1 MAVTVEMRTQ
11 VSQLYYA
18 LFGRA
23 PDAEG
28 LGYWVQQ
35 LSGGKTVVSVADDMF
50 AVDAARAYYPAFST
64 NEELVESFYL
74 NTLGRVADAE
84 GLAYW
89 TAALNAPGAT
99 PGSVITDLI
108 YAVVGYSGTDAA
120 ALTSQQ
126 LFNNKVTVGQYYGE
140 NNGDIAGAA
149 SALVPVS
156 ADAASVANAIAA
168 IDASGVAN
176 GLTFTLTEDTA
187 AGADVMRLTG
197 DMDVRID
204 LTANNN
210 QVKGLDLDGDGVI
223 EPNGVENNNPTTL
236 DNGKDFEIVDAYSR
250 DLLNQG
256 NLSQNF
262 AGDIAFDGTGFAGDG
277 VDTDGNIFL
286 GGLGADTALG
296 GIGNDFLTG
305 GGVADASRPSDVNEN
320 GIIEVG
326 EVANF
331 SDELFGGRNADF
343 FFAELSLLDSTDG
356 NNLTL
361 HGGQTSDDAAVG
373 NNTLQD
379 SDWLLLEVS
388 DDEDGTT
395 ISLTNE
401 TDLLTQQ
408 FVSTGAGQGILMDEI
423 ENVDA
428 SGNLYGFL
436 NDVDVAIGG
445 AGKVVNGENV
455 AIGASAQLNIIGSAA
470 NNILIGGYDNDRIDG
485 STGDDLL
492 MGGNL
497 NYAFNNVNAAGI
509 ANNGMDELFG
519 GAGDDNIVFEADS
532 GIVDGGANND
542 TLWLTRE
549 SLGIVSA
556 ANASTLIED
565 GVVRIELENGDSDGN
580 DTFAGTG
587 GADVDG
593 TADQTNY
600 LDSDMRVNLDNMEN
614 VIATGLGAV
623 DYKAAGSNDPD
634 LNFNNQQNHFAYNG
648 DLDLR
653 GTGVESVTFNTSSVT
668 YLTVTVTSSVTSST
682 GVQQVVVGFD
692 INDNPIFA
700 NVDVIAVA
708 NVPTDITVVYAGELS
723 QNAAQARFV
732 TENPLLASSITAYSN
747 FDVDTV
753 VDSITGVTSDG
764 VNVLYAAGGADVLEG
779 REGGTLTTN
788 AAGVVTADGRDKLS
802 GGAQADDFI
811 FAVGNYGIAD
821 GVDVIHRQVDANAD
835 NLWDED
841 EDGNGLLG
849 RDFALEGDQ
858 TTGASVLTVKIA
870 KVGGNVAGD
879 ELDDVVNFVSEIV
892 TGVKVGSAFTAVT
905 LNTAE
910 IKAAVTYQG
919 LTDAINNALDAT
931 AFGADL
937 QAALQADGITI
948 FITDAQGREL
958 ADTTSEVAG
967 AGVTVNQK
975 ANTQTE
981 NVFQYGEPEVTII
994 EDRLIYASYEDRSD
1008 NELVDDDSYTGS
1020 TISLGTDAY
1029 AEDLVVDFAAD
1040 GTRIAEDQSYVLNF
1054 DNLTTEDTVEINVN
1068 GVKYSL
1074 RVGVD
1079 LDGNE
1084 IAGEELT
1091 TQGGNAGSQEAI
1103 QAAFLARMAEF
1114 INTFMDDDTAAGQVN
1129 AAATATT
1136 LTLTQVDYNGEETV
1150 FMSTPTVVL
1159 GNQSTGEKASV
1170 TVLNN
1175 SQHEVHLL
1183 DFDGRDGALNEENV
1197 LFIGNMGV
1205 DFSRATLET
1214 GEGAAG
1220 TTNTMNSSE
1229 AMIVDGGSNTLQSV
1243 VFGSTQAIADNTAT
1257 NAALRTDFTVHG
1269 DDLLIT
1275 GVANDIVNAGTGD
1288 DRVIGSLGADTL
1300 DGGKSYY
1307 AVKVLGEAQS
1317 RVYVM
1322 NEWEA
1327 QNPTKVTA
1335 LTGLTISS
1343 INRIADSESG
1353 LAVVSAGVGSAE
1365 VYDDTLQF
1373 EQADFAA
1380 NTKFTVTLNGFTG
1393 STASTLEFRNAGA
1406 GTVAVDNAGNGT
1418 VDSTTT
1424 FTNFENIRTVSGT
1437 GNAVANDGQGDDT
1450 LNVSALST
1458 ASGGISYDLTSDA
1471 GTAGDVNYSKN
1482 ASINGLA
1489 YAAGATAAAAA
1500 GSSAAS
1506 VRAAILGE
1514 VTTDTFEA
1522 AVNAIEITASS
1533 TAAGFLASVAALTL
1547 LTRPTSEADGLTG
1560 ATDDGVDNDYETQ
1573 VIKVDGVENVIAGNG
1588 NDLLIIDESEA
1599 AKNNS
1604 FNAGTGNDRIEY
1616 QNDYATDA
1624 AEPVVTIKLDN
1635 IAAVTTATTGT
1646 DTVTMTGGRV
1656 GLTQAVDSL
1665 TAVER
1670 ITLAENTAQ
1679 GLAEADVLDV
1689 TAMTTG
1695 AVVDYTNGQVR
1706 DLTGTVHVTIENI
1719 YEIETVLA
1727 DGNDLVIVAD
1737 SDVMNNNARSDEG
1750 IDQTDPENILFMSY
1764 LDYDQLND
1772 NATTRKS
1779 FAAQVLD
1786 DEAAQVINQGQ
1797 FTFALSEVGTEADID
1812 RVDYSNED
1820 GRISVVVGQATDVTP
1835 QYVMVDGD
1843 QGGLYND
1850 PESRV
1855 DILDSVE
1862 EIVAAQG
1869 ESILDFTNI
1878 DEDRQI
1884 TFQYN
1889 TSAANPADEAVI
1901 EQTIRIADGSG
1912 NALTG
1917 LNTFVEKY
1925 VYNGGGVG
1933 ETALT
1938 NTDDATWNRVEGSDA
1953 AEVIIYNGSEDLVN
1967 QAGLDHRYSNDVLNL
1982 RGGNNEVRYSP
1993 LETSITLVVQ
2003 VVEEDENTTDVAEGL
2018 ITANVLFQDGLWD
2031 GIGLATTLPGS
2042 GFHTITS
2049 HTSDNST
2056 ASGNLKIEASQ
2067 DAEDVVAF
2075 NTSSDKVFI
2084 LGSSPGVVNV
2094 QIGDLNSMVLTGF
2107 EFLQDADTNDVY
2119 QMDDLDNVAG
2129 NLVLIDDVNDHDLIK
2144 VFDDALGYDSE
2155 DGDIADGDDVNDI
2168 TVAANTIDLKAL
2180 NDQFDFD
2187 FEALDVS
2194 EIDNDLEIVIGTG
2207 TDELVLGEVGDLET
2221 VTGFGGIVFT
2231 QKTVDGEGDTFV
2243 LNVDTDELD
2252 VDGAVLDVAGSSI
2265 TTVSFRG
2272 LVAEDALDDGQ
2283 VAAVEDGIT
2292 FSVEGDTA
2300 TAVSVFGGDG
2310 NDSITG
2316 GAGDDELRGGK
2327 GNDTLDGDFDA
2338 EAAEVQKFVLTG
2350 NWGTA
2355 GVEGVSTVSDS
2366 NVTFD
2371 GFAVVEGTVVRGT
2384 LVPAGAN
2391 AAQIGSAIVREWAA
2405 NPTSFTH
2412 SADISSITY
2421 DAGTQAIVVTYKT
2434 TGVDIANALLTV
2446 VEGAETDANTFTVA
2460 APSVTEW
2467 DSRDES
2473 LDTYVFEATAALNGV
2488 DTINNF
2494 NATGVAT
2501 DDVLNV
2507 AAFLSATDATI
2518 EAVDFATGLNLTGG
2532 ENYGVV
2538 WNKGTLSSSDIVT
2551 GATANKIAV
2560 LNNGKAVVLVTAD
2573 VDGVA
2578 DATNQAYSVYYVED
2592 TDVAAG
2598 QTWSVTKVGT
2608 VNSAS
2613 ELSAF
2618 ALDGVATITGTAAA
2632 DVLVGTDAV
2641 DTING
2646 LALNDTITGG
2656 AGNDNLTGGTG
2667 ADTFVVSGVTAL
2679 TNGSD
2684 TIADFALVDDT
2695 IQFSLAAVNAATAGG
2710 LVAGAV
2716 AASNFVSGAAA
2727 LDANDYFVYN
2737 AGALSFDADGSGV
2750 GGAVLLIT
2758 LTGAPVL
2765 TVADIVLV

>member
-653 GTGVESVTFNTSSVT
+653 GTGVASTTTEGTSVTE
-668 YLTVTVTSSVTSST
+668 LTVTVTSSVPVS
-682 GVQQVVVGFD
+682 
-692 INDNPIFA
+692 
-700 NVDVIAVA
+700 
-708 NVPTDITVVYAGELS
+708 ITVQNIVQVINNINGEDVFAVGTETQTFTNVATEVTVAYAGVLS
-723 QNAAQARFV
+723 QSAAQARFV
-732 TENPLLASSITAYSN
+732 TENPGLAGIITDYAN
-747 FDVDTV
+747 IDVFQSASFTT
-753 VDSITGVTSDG
+753 ITSDG

-788 AAGVVTADGRDKLS
+788 ASGEVTADGRDKLS

-811 FAVGNYGIAD
+811 FALGNYGIAD

-1040 GTRIAEDQSYVLNF
+1040 GTRIAEDQSYVLTF

-1103 QAAFLARMAEF
+1103 QAAFLARMAGF
-1114 INTFMDDDTAAGQVN
+1114 INTFMDDDTAAGQVT
-1129 AAATATT
+1129 AEATATT
-1136 LTLTQVDYNGEETV
+1136 LTLTQEVYNGEETV

-1406 GTVAVDNAGNGT
+1406 GTVSVDNAGNGT

-1547 LTRPTSEADGLTG
+1547 LTRPTSDADGLTG

-1706 DLTGTVHVTIENI
+1706 DLTGTVHVTIEGI
-1719 YEIETVLA
+1719 TEIETVLA
-1727 DGNDLVIVAD
+1727 DGNDVVIVAD
-1737 SDVMNNNARSDEG
+1737 AEVMNDNARSDEG
-1750 IDQTDPENILFMSY
+1750 IDNTPSENILFMSY
-1764 LDYDQLND
+1764 TDFDDLNA

-1786 DEAAQVINQGQ
+1786 DEATQVINQGQ
-1797 FTFALSEVGTEADID
+1797 FTFALSEVGTDADID
-1812 RVDYSNED
+1812 RVDYSNES

-1835 QYVMVDGD
+1835 QYVMVDGTN
-1843 QGGLYND
+1843 GGAYDDEL
-1850 PESRV
+1850 SRV

-1878 DEDRQI
+1878 GQDRQI

-1917 LNTFVEKY
+1917 LNTFVEQY
-1925 VYNGGGVG
+1925 VYNGDGVG

-1938 NTDDATWNRVEGSDA
+1938 SADDATWNRVEGSDA

-1967 QAGLDHRYSNDVLNL
+1967 QAGLDHRYSDDVLNL

-1993 LETSITLVVQ
+1993 LETSILLRVTVE
-2003 VVEEDENTTDVAEGL
+2003 EEDETTLDQAEGQ
-2018 ITANVLFQDGLWD
+2018 ITAFVDFQDGLWD
-2031 GIGLATTLPGS
+2031 GTNAGLLLTNNGLPEAGQ
-2042 GFHTITS
+2042 HKITS

-2075 NTSSDKVFI
+2075 FSVSDKVFI

-2107 EFLQDADTNDVY
+2107 EYLQDDTSNDVY
-2119 QMDDLDNVAG
+2119 VMDDLDNVAG
-2129 NLVLIDDVNDHDLIK
+2129 NLVLIDVTPDHDLLK
-2144 VFDDALGYDSE
+2144 VGDDALGYDSE
-2155 DGDIADGDDVNDI
+2155 DGDIVEGDDVDDI
-2168 TVAANTIDLKAL
+2168 TVAANTIDLNAL

-2194 EIDNDLEIVIGTG
+2194 GIDNDLEIVIGTG

-2221 VTGFGGIVFT
+2221 VDGFGAVVFT

-2272 LVAEDALDDGQ
+2272 LVAENALDDGQ

-2316 GAGDDELRGGK
+2316 GAGDDVLRGGK
-2327 GNDTLDGDFDA
+2327 GNDTLDGDF
-2338 EAAEVQKFVLTG
+2338 EAEVTEKVVVTLPGGASVLAAGEDLTI
-2350 NWGTA
+2350 A
-2355 GVEGVSTVSDS
+2355 GVIISDA
-2366 NVTFD
+2366 
-2371 GFAVVEGTVVRGT
+2371 GGAITVV
-2384 LVPAGAN
+2384 ADSDAD
-2391 AAQIGSAIVREWAA
+2391 QIGSAFVAWAA
-2405 NPTSFTH
+2405 IGANNTTLAANLGLTAPEAVVVS
-2412 SADISSITY
+2412 Y
-2421 DAGTQAIVVTYKT
+2421 DAASNNVIFSFNSAAG
-2434 TGVDIANALLTV
+2434 DIASGAVTVTATALS
-2446 VEGAETDANTFTVA
+2446 DMVA
-2460 APSVTEW
+2460 AAVFEDGLDASTQSVAF

-2473 LDTYVFEATAALNGV
+2473 VDTYVFEATAAMNGADTLNNV
-2488 DTINNF
+2488 D
-2494 NATGVAT
+2494 AG
-2501 DDVLNV
+2501 DVLNFT
-2507 AAFLSATDATI
+2507 AFLGAGAVVFDTQDLDLDAVLI
-2518 EAVDFATGLNLTGG
+2518 GNGDVSVAFGKASLVVADLDLTGFTDG
-2532 ENYGVV
+2532 H
-2538 WNKGTLSSSDIVT
+2538 
-2551 GATANKIAV
+2551 
-2560 LNNGKAVVLVTAD
+2560 KAVVLLSAD
-2573 VDGVA
+2573 VDGLVPVGV
-2578 DATNQAYSVYYVED
+2578 DVTNNAYQAYYVENGAD
-2592 TDVAAG
+2592 LGNADV
-2598 QTWSVTKVGT
+2598 
-2608 VNSAS
+2608 
-2613 ELSAF
+2613 
-2618 ALDGVATITGTAAA
+2618 TIT
-2632 DVLVGTDAV
+2632 LVGTINSAV
-2641 DTING
+2641 E
-2646 LALNDTITGG
+2646 
-2656 AGNDNLTGGTG
+2656 LT
-2667 ADTFVVSGVTAL
+2667 
-2679 TNGSD
+2679 
-2684 TIADFALVDDT
+2684 
-2695 IQFSLAAVNAATAGG
+2695 AAQAGG
-2710 LVAGAV
+2710 L
-2716 AASNFVSGAAA
+2716 
-2727 LDANDYFVYN
+2727 
-2737 AGALSFDADGSGV
+2737 
-2750 GGAVLLIT
+2750 I
-2758 LTGAPVL
+2758 
-2765 TVADIVLV
+2765 